1 MLMAE
6 HRAIRP
12 AVPQLI
18 KDRRF
23 MRYSPQC
30 SLEYLPLLLLQG
42 FHGDGLGRAALGAE
56 RATDTLLF
64 VLDDGARAAGRKF
77 GGGHTVAVANQGVV
91 PLIAL
96 HLGQVYQ
103 AEAILR
109 TDIHASG
116 TQDALGSVENGI
128 DLALQAAQAF
138 SRSEERRVGKEC

>member
-6 HRAIRP
+6 HRATRP

-23 MRYSPQC
+23 MRFSSEC
-30 SLEYLPLLLLQG
+30 SLEHLPLLLLQG

-64 VLDDGARAAGRKF
+64 VLDDGAGAAGRKF

-91 PLIAL
+91 SLIAL
-96 HLGQVYQ
+96 HLGQVHQ
-103 AEAILR
+103 AEAI
-109 TDIHASG
+109 
-116 TQDALGSVENGI
+116 
-128 DLALQAAQAF
+128 
-138 SRSEERRVGKEC
+138 RSEEHTSEL